1 LTEYVTIFVR
11 NEIIAFLIMTRA
23 EFDDLVLKISRKL
36 YGYAYRILK
45 DQAGAEDAVQ
55 EVFIKL
61 WKMSSRLGEYK
72 SIEALASTITKNYC
86 IDQLRKV
93 KLLRNSNDSSATLF
107 QSSEPTPY
115 EQMERSETASIIG
128 LIIEKLPDTYREM
141 IQMRDIDELSYEEI
155 AIQTDQNINT
165 LRVNLSRARKL
176 VRDKYKRYLYEYR
189 GNKKAAGK
197 IL

>member
-1 LTEYVTIFVR
+1 
-11 NEIIAFLIMTRA
+11 MTRT
-23 EFDDLVLKISRKL
+23 EFNDLVLKISRKL

-61 WKMSSRLGEYK
+61 WKMNSRLGEYK
-72 SIEALASTITKNYC
+72 SIEALASTMTKNYC

-93 KLLRNSNDSSATLF
+93 KQFKDNNDKSVTLLHA
-107 QSSEPTPY
+107 SEPTPY

-128 LIIEKLPDTYREM
+128 RLIEKLPDTYREM
-141 IQMRDIDELSYEEI
+141 IQLRDIDGLSYEEI

-176 VRDKYKRYLYEYR
+176 IRDEFKRYFYEYR